1 MLLQGLGG
9 DEINSDSLSAG
20 GQGGPLGGAALTWP
34 VTIMVETRPS
44 TTDPLSSQKA

>member
-9 DEINSDSLSAG
+9 DEINSDSLR
-20 GQGGPLGGAALTWP
+20 GQAGPLGGAALTWP
-34 VTIMVETRPS
+34 VTIVETRPS